1 MGDKLGRF
9 LVMLIVAWG
18 SFAFA
23 KEKSLCEQMIEAA
36 AQVRPMAPFEIE
48 FVQGKN
54 SQSVMAFETDG
65 DGKMISEIEY
75 VLTGFDKQI
84 LRIKAFRSNRRIN
97 FNNDDL
103 PRILLSRVLAAN
115 PQVQLI
121 RESWIASELPEVI
134 RALAKN
140 KTPLEAVEGTSRA
153 GLYRSFGFNRIVKLG
168 LDFDERDSMIL
179 FDIDFATEA
188 FQLPKN
194 EPEMIARRKRR

>member
-1 MGDKLGRF
+1 LGRF
-9 LVMLIVAWG
+9 LVTLIVVWG
-18 SFAFA
+18 SFVFA
-23 KEKSLCEQMIEAA
+23 KEKSLCEQMVEAA
-36 AQVRPMAPFEIE
+36 EQARPIAPFEIE

-54 SQSVMAFETDG
+54 SQSVMAFETDD

-84 LRIKAFRSNRRIN
+84 LRIKAFRSNRQIN

-121 RESWIASELPEVI
+121 RETWIASELPEVI

-153 GLYRSFGFNRIVKLG
+153 GLYRSFGFNRIVKFG

-179 FDIDFATEA
+179 IDIDFATEA

-194 EPEMIARRKRR
+194 EPEMSARRQ